1 LKVSEGS
8 SFADRLQQFGSSS
21 EQDWYKHPQA
31 WERRRLTLDAV
42 VLSKS
47 VVIPAIEHFRGI
59 TK

>member
-1 LKVSEGS
+1 MSEGS
-8 SFADRLQQFGSSS
+8 PFAGRLQQFGSPS
-21 EQDWYKHPQA
+21 EQDRYKHPQA

-47 VVIPAIEHFRGI
+47 VVILAIEHFRGI